1 MSFLKHLHFEF
12 CNLHNYIPCISFDI
26 TSFHGTADIEDI
38 YIERADIG
46 LDNIISLHMA
56 RAIESKVNM
65 RYRYGCKKLDHFND

>member
-1 MSFLKHLHFEF
+1 M
-12 CNLHNYIPCISFDI
+12 
-26 TSFHGTADIEDI
+26 I

-65 RYRYGCKKLDHFND
+65 RYRCGCKKLDHFNDLGVCIYILYQITRL